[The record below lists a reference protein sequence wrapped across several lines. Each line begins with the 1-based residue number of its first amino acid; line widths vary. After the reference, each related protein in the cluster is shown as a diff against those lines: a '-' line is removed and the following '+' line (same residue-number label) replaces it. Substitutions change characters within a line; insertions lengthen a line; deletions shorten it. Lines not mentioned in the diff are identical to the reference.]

1 MDGER
6 GTGPSETPPPARRV
20 RCAVEC
26 SHTYVLAV
34 STLVSIEKFPCV
46 YVNRL
51 PWEAL
56 PTAMAKSLGGAF
68 GKQESGV
75 WGAWVCVCVW
85 ASGEGGDAV
94 SS

>member
-1 MDGER
+1 M
-6 GTGPSETPPPARRV
+6 
-20 RCAVEC
+20 EC

-56 PTAMAKSLGGAF
+56 PTAMAKSFGGAF

-75 WGAWVCVCVW
+75 RGWVRACVW

>member
-1 MDGER
+1 M
-6 GTGPSETPPPARRV
+6 
-20 RCAVEC
+20 
-26 SHTYVLAV
+26 
-34 STLVSIEKFPCV
+34 VSIEKFPCV

-56 PTAMAKSLGGAF
+56 PTAMAKSFGGAF